1 MRGFTLIELA
11 IVILIIGILVTLGMP
26 SFSIWMANSRVR
38 AVAESLQN
46 DLRQAQAEAVRR
58 NRQVAFVLTNNAN
71 PSAATVAAVTP
82 AKNWS
87 VRALPLLN
95 SDEGGSDTAGTTTFI
110 LGNAGTA
117 NSDVAVAGDSAV
129 VCFNSVG
136 RLVTSVT
143 TIADAGGASCT
154 APTTN
159 TPLYFRVQN
168 ATGDRPLWVQVY
180 LGGQLRMCDP
190 NKTLPSQPDGC
201 CTSQC
206 CGLTGTHCIF

>member
-11 IVILIIGILVTLGMP
+11 VVILIIGILVTLGIP
-26 SFSIWMANSRVR
+26 TFSTWMANSRVR
-38 AVAESLQN
+38 MVAESLEN

-58 NRQVAFVLTNNAN
+58 NRQVALVLTSST
-71 PSAATVAAVTP
+71 PSAAAVAAVTP

-95 SDEGGSDTAGTTTFI
+95 SDEGSSAMAGTTTFI
-110 LGNAGTA
+110 LGNAETA
-117 NSDVAVAGDSAV
+117 SSDVTVAGDNAV

-136 RLVTSVT
+136 RLVTSAT
-143 TIADAGGASCT
+143 TIADAGDASCA

-159 TPLYFRVQN
+159 VPLYYKVQN
-168 ATGDRPLWVQVY
+168 ASGDRPLWVQVY
-180 LGGQLRMCDP
+180 LGGRVRMCDP

-206 CGLTGTHCIF
+206 CGFGGTHCIN